1 MTRSCALADYRVS
14 TNSQWVREHAMID
27 QVPSRNGVAIRLTD
41 ERWVHI
47 TEEHCELAGLRS
59 EVLETVLQPERILLG
74 GDGELIALRRLE
86 QGKHLVVVYREQ
98 SDDGFVITAFITRR
112 ERSLSKR
119 RQVWP

>member
-1 MTRSCALADYRVS
+1 
-14 TNSQWVREHAMID
+14 MID
-27 QVPSRNGVAIRLTD
+27 QIPSKNGVAIRLTD